1 MGKDL
6 TKNYRINTGE
16 KDIIGRCELFRP
28 LPELAIS
35 NSSTFKQPKVNKVI
49 HLSTGRSLILSII
62 ILFCLVSSSCSVNYS
77 MTGASIAPDVKTINI
92 RFFQKTAGLGPA
104 SLGQTFTETLK
115 DKFISQTNL
124 SLVDR
129 DADLTLEG
137 NIPGYTIMPLAIQA
151 NETAAQNRLSITVNV
166 KFTNLKDEK
175 QNFESAFTRF
185 ADFEST
191 LNISSIEDQLIKEI
205 NEQIIDDIFNKA
217 VINW

>member
-1 MGKDL
+1 MIFLLAFLAL
-6 TKNYRINTGE
+6 T
-16 KDIIGRCELFRP
+16 
-28 LPELAIS
+28 
-35 NSSTFKQPKVNKVI
+35 
-49 HLSTGRSLILSII
+49 
-62 ILFCLVSSSCSVNYS
+62 SCSVNYS
-77 MTGASIAPDVKTINI
+77 MTGASIAPDVKTISI

-104 SLGQTFTETLK
+104 SLGQTFTESLK

-129 DADLTLEG
+129 DATLTLEG
-137 NIPGYTIMPLAIQA
+137 NIPGYTIIPLAIQA
-151 NETAAQNRLSITVNV
+151 NELAAQNRLSISVNV

-175 QNFESAFTRF
+175 QNFESTFTRF

-191 LNISSIEDQLIKEI
+191 LNISSVEDQLIKQI

>member
-1 MGKDL
+1 
-6 TKNYRINTGE
+6 
-16 KDIIGRCELFRP
+16 
-28 LPELAIS
+28 
-35 NSSTFKQPKVNKVI
+35 
-49 HLSTGRSLILSII
+49 
-62 ILFCLVSSSCSVNYS
+62 
-77 MTGASIAPDVKTINI
+77 MTGASIAPDVKTISI

-104 SLGQTFTETLK
+104 SLGQTFTESLK

-129 DADLTLEG
+129 DATLTLEG
-137 NIPGYTIMPLAIQA
+137 NIPGYTIIPLAIQA
-151 NETAAQNRLSITVNV
+151 NELAAQNRLSISVNV

-175 QNFESAFTRF
+175 QNFESTFTRF

-191 LNISSIEDQLIKEI
+191 LNISSVEDQLIKQI

>member
-1 MGKDL
+1 MHCLKG
-6 TKNYRINTGE
+6 
-16 KDIIGRCELFRP
+16 LF
-28 LPELAIS
+28 LLCIAALCF
-35 NSSTFKQPKVNKVI
+35 TA
-49 HLSTGRSLILSII
+49 
-62 ILFCLVSSSCSVNYS
+62 CSVNYS
-77 MTGASIAPDVKTINI
+77 MTGASISPEIKSISI

-104 SLGQTFTETLK
+104 SLGQTFTESLK

-129 DADLTLEG
+129 DGDLTLEG
-137 NIPGYTIMPLAIQA
+137 SIPGYTIVPLAIQA

-175 QNFESAFTRF
+175 QNFETTFVRF
-185 ADFEST
+185 ADFVST